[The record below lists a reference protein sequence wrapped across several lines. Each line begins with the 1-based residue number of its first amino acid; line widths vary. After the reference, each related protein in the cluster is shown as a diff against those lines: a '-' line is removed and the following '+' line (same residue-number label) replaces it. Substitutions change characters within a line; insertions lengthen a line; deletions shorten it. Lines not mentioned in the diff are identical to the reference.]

1 MYELLMFGFC
11 NGVRIMESS
20 KNRTLLLIDC
30 QKGFDDPKWGVRNN
44 PNFEGNT
51 QSLIH
56 HWRHEGRDIVHVRH
70 SSTEEGSPLQPDAP
84 GFEFYDWAIPVND
97 EKEFVKNVNSGF
109 IGTTLEAYLRENGM
123 TSLVIAGLTTNHC
136 VSTTVRM
143 AGNFGF
149 DVELVSDACATFPR
163 ESPDGD
169 IIDADLIH
177 TTALASL
184 HGEFCT
190 VKTCSQILNN
200 L

>member
-1 MYELLMFGFC
+1 M
-11 NGVRIMESS
+11 GVKIMESS

-44 PNFEGNT
+44 PNFEENT
-51 QSLIH
+51 KSLIH
-56 HWRHEGRDIVHVRH
+56 QWRLENQNIIHVRH
-70 SSTEEGSPLQPDAP
+70 SSTEDDSPLQPDAP
-84 GFEFYDWAIPVND
+84 GFEFYDWAIPVNG

-109 IGTTLEAYLRENGM
+109 IGTTLEAYLRKNGI

-163 ESPDGD
+163 ESPDGEML
-169 IIDADLIH
+169 DADLIH
-177 TTALASL
+177 TAALASL

>member
-1 MYELLMFGFC
+1 MT
-11 NGVRIMESS
+11 GVKNMESS
-20 KNRTLLLIDC
+20 NNRTLLLIDC

-44 PNFEGNT
+44 PNFEENT
-51 QSLIH
+51 KSLIH
-56 HWRHEGRDIVHVRH
+56 QWRLENQNIVHVRH
-70 SSTEEGSPLQPDAP
+70 SSTEDGSPLQPNAP
-84 GFEFYDWAIPVND
+84 GFEFYDWAIPVSG

-109 IGTTLEAYLRENGM
+109 IGTTLEAYLRKNGI

-163 ESPDGD
+163 ESPDGEML
-169 IIDADLIH
+169 DADLIH
-177 TTALASL
+177 TAALASL

-200 L
+200 F

>member
-1 MYELLMFGFC
+1 M
-11 NGVRIMESS
+11 NG
-20 KNRTLLLIDC
+20 
-30 QKGFDDPKWGVRNN
+30 
-44 PNFEGNT
+44 
-51 QSLIH
+51 
-56 HWRHEGRDIVHVRH
+56 
-70 SSTEEGSPLQPDAP
+70 
-84 GFEFYDWAIPVND
+84 

-109 IGTTLEAYLRENGM
+109 IGTTLEAYLRKSGI

-163 ESPDGD
+163 VSPDGEML
-169 IIDADLIH
+169 DADLIH
-177 TTALASL
+177 TAALASL

>member
-1 MYELLMFGFC
+1 MT
-11 NGVRIMESS
+11 GVKNMESS
-20 KNRTLLLIDC
+20 NNRTLLLIDC

-44 PNFEGNT
+44 PNFEENT
-51 QSLIH
+51 KSLIH
-56 HWRHEGRDIVHVRH
+56 QWRLENQNIVHVRH
-70 SSTEEGSPLQPDAP
+70 SSTEDDSPLQPDAP
-84 GFEFYDWAIPVND
+84 GFEFYDWAIPVNG

-109 IGTTLEAYLRENGM
+109 IGTTLEAYLRKNGR

-163 ESPDGD
+163 ESPDGEML
-169 IIDADLIH
+169 DADLIH
-177 TTALASL
+177 TAALASL

>member
-1 MYELLMFGFC
+1 
-11 NGVRIMESS
+11 MESS
-20 KNRTLLLIDC
+20 NNRTLLLIDC

-44 PNFEGNT
+44 PNFEENT
-51 QSLIH
+51 KSLIH
-56 HWRHEGRDIVHVRH
+56 QWRLENQNIVHVRH
-70 SSTEEGSPLQPDAP
+70 SSTEDGSPLQPNAP
-84 GFEFYDWAIPVND
+84 GFEFYDWAIPVSG

-109 IGTTLEAYLRENGM
+109 IGTTLEAYLRKNGI

-163 ESPDGD
+163 ESPDGEML
-169 IIDADLIH
+169 DADLIH
-177 TTALASL
+177 TAALASL

>member
-1 MYELLMFGFC
+1 MT
-11 NGVRIMESS
+11 GVKNMESS
-20 KNRTLLLIDC
+20 NNRTLLLIDC

-44 PNFEGNT
+44 PNFEENT
-51 QSLIH
+51 KSLIH
-56 HWRHEGRDIVHVRH
+56 HWRLENQNIVHVRH
-70 SSTEEGSPLQPDAP
+70 SSTEDGSPLQPNAP
-84 GFEFYDWAIPVND
+84 GFEFYDWAKPMND

-109 IGTTLEAYLRENGM
+109 IGTTLEAYLRKNGI

-163 ESPDGD
+163 ESPDGEMLN
-169 IIDADLIH
+169 ADLIH

-200 L
+200 F

>member
-1 MYELLMFGFC
+1 MT
-11 NGVRIMESS
+11 GVKNMESS
-20 KNRTLLLIDC
+20 NNRTLLLIDC

-44 PNFEGNT
+44 PNFEENT
-51 QSLIH
+51 KSLIH
-56 HWRHEGRDIVHVRH
+56 QWRLENQNIVHVRH
-70 SSTEEGSPLQPDAP
+70 SSTEDGSPLQPDAP
-84 GFEFYDWAIPVND
+84 GFEFYDWAIPVSG

-109 IGTTLEAYLRENGM
+109 IGTTLEAYLRKSGI

-163 ESPDGD
+163 VSPDGEML
-169 IIDADLIH
+169 DADLIH
-177 TTALASL
+177 TAALASL

>member
-1 MYELLMFGFC
+1 MT
-11 NGVRIMESS
+11 GVKNMESS
-20 KNRTLLLIDC
+20 NNRTLLLIDC

-44 PNFEGNT
+44 PNFEENT
-51 QSLIH
+51 KSLIH
-56 HWRHEGRDIVHVRH
+56 RWRLENQNIVHVRH
-70 SSTEEGSPLQPDAP
+70 SSTEDGSPLQPNAP
-84 GFEFYDWAIPVND
+84 GFEFYDWAKPMNG

-109 IGTTLEAYLRENGM
+109 IGTTLEAYLRKNGI

-163 ESPDGD
+163 ESPDGEML
-169 IIDADLIH
+169 DADLIH
-177 TTALASL
+177 TAALASL

-190 VKTCSQILNN
+190 VKTFSQILNN

>member
-1 MYELLMFGFC
+1 MT
-11 NGVRIMESS
+11 GVKNMESS
-20 KNRTLLLIDC
+20 NNRTLLLIDC
-30 QKGFDDPKWGVRNN
+30 QKGFDDPKWGIRNN
-44 PNFEGNT
+44 PNFEENT
-51 QSLIH
+51 KSLIH
-56 HWRHEGRDIVHVRH
+56 QWRLENQNIVHVRH
-70 SSTEEGSPLQPDAP
+70 SSTEDGSPLQPNAP
-84 GFEFYDWAIPVND
+84 GFEFYDWAIPVSG

-109 IGTTLEAYLRENGM
+109 IGTTLEAYLRKNGI

-163 ESPDGD
+163 ESPDGEML
-169 IIDADLIH
+169 DADLIH
-177 TTALASL
+177 TAALASL

>member
-1 MYELLMFGFC
+1 MT
-11 NGVRIMESS
+11 GVKNMESS
-20 KNRTLLLIDC
+20 NNRTLLLIDC

-44 PNFEGNT
+44 PNFEENT
-51 QSLIH
+51 KSLIH
-56 HWRHEGRDIVHVRH
+56 RWRLENQNIVHVRH
-70 SSTEEGSPLQPDAP
+70 SSTEDDSPLQPDAP
-84 GFEFYDWAIPVND
+84 GFEFYDWAIPVSG

-109 IGTTLEAYLRENGM
+109 IGTTLEAYLRKNGI
-123 TSLVIAGLTTNHC
+123 TSLIIAGLTTNHC

-163 ESPDGD
+163 ESPGGEMLN
-169 IIDADLIH
+169 ADLIH
-177 TTALASL
+177 TAALASL

>member
-1 MYELLMFGFC
+1 M
-11 NGVRIMESS
+11 GVKNMESS

-44 PNFEGNT
+44 PNFEANT

-56 HWRHEGRDIVHVRH
+56 KWRLKGQNITHVRH
-70 SSTEEGSPLQPDAP
+70 SSTEDESPLQPDAP
-84 GFEFYDWAIPVND
+84 GFEFYDWAIPVSG

-109 IGTTLEAYLRENGM
+109 IGTTLEAYLRKNGI
-123 TSLVIAGLTTNHC
+123 TSLVVAGLTTNHC

-143 AGNFGF
+143 AGNLGF

-163 ESPDGD
+163 ESPDGGML
-169 IIDADLIH
+169 DADLLH
-177 TTALASL
+177 TAALASL

-190 VKTCSQILNN
+190 VKTCNQILNN

>member
-1 MYELLMFGFC
+1 MVVTVYENTAL
-11 NGVRIMESS
+11 I
-20 KNRTLLLIDC
+20 LIDC
-30 QKGFDDPKWGVRNN
+30 QKGFDDPKWGIRNN
-44 PNFEGNT
+44 PHFEINT

-56 HWRHEGRDIVHVRH
+56 HWRLGHQNIVHVRH
-70 SSTEEGSPLQPDAP
+70 SSTEEGSPLRPETQ
-84 GFEFYDWAIPVND
+84 GFEFYDWAIPMNG

-109 IGTTLEAYLRENGM
+109 IGTELEAYLRENGT

-143 AGNFGF
+143 AGNLGF
-149 DVELVSDACATFPR
+149 DVELALDACATFPR
-163 ESPDGD
+163 ESPDGVMLS
-169 IIDADLIH
+169 ADLIH
-177 TTALASL
+177 TAALASL